1 MKVSKREF
9 YWACSKF
16 IPQILEA
23 KKMGVVFNVPDMVN
37 SFSHAYIANKAYIPA
52 ESAWVLNTAAD
63 TVSVIANEL
72 NTHACFSFADEDCF
86 CWDILSTREQA
97 SFMEKYGELL

>member
-9 YWACSKF
+9 YWACSKL

-23 KKMGVVFNVPDMVN
+23 KRQGVQFSIPDMVS
-37 SFSHAYIANKAYIPA
+37 SFSHAYITKKVYIPDDQ
-52 ESAWVLNTAAD
+52 AWVLNLAAD